1 MNSLNSW
8 GDISEKPKEAE
19 KAAGLQKPPSEMV
32 NRLATTPPKIQTAK
46 RVSFRSSAEI
56 EESEIT
62 ASPRKP
68 VGMTDIGKL
77 PKPGLPP
84 QMIRSAGASPQK
96 PPVRP
101 RMQQILPRPPNT
113 PKASVSSTGS
123 SDSIKMPP
131 PPPKFPPPALTPPV
145 SATSTEKVMF
155 DGAENQRIPPFSE
168 TATIMRNRQYFPLEK
183 ENQQV
188 PSQHTQPI
196 TRPMNPDVNNFMEK
210 IKVQWNACE
219 SIDSIELTLESFY
232 FKYESYLIE
241 IDFLRH

>member
-46 RVSFRSSAEI
+46 RVSFRSSSEI

-84 QMIRSAGASPQK
+84 QMIRSAGASPHK

-123 SDSIKMPP
+123 SDSLKMPP

-145 SATSTEKVMF
+145 STTSTEKVML

-168 TATIMRNRQYFPLEK
+168 TATIMRNRQYVPLEK
-183 ENQQV
+183 DNQQV

-219 SIDSIELTLESFY
+219 SIELALES
-232 FKYESYLIE
+232 LILQE
-241 IDFLRH
+241 